1 MVEEGINAYSADFS
15 ELDPDTTYVVYITG
29 REEAG
34 TIVGTSIHESSI
46 IISRTSGTSV
56 SCPEGFGLLDNGT
69 IDLVSC
75 SGHGRCVSGVCYCDV
90 EFSGLSC
97 DRVREIVLDRPD
109 DRFVFIQGSMVLKG
123 VVKESSDAIQT
134 ALRVFLSSTISIPL
148 NQVQIRKWDFI
159 YTEIASLARA
169 SSHVQRKH
177 HSAQSSAIQIAVSF
191 TLVVNRVE
199 GTQKLAELSAILK
212 KETALKQSETILA
225 LLEVGIESTR
235 YV

>member
-1 MVEEGINAYSADFS
+1 MVEEGVNAYSADFS
-15 ELDPDTTYVVYITG
+15 DLDPDTTYVVYISG

-34 TIVGTSIHESSI
+34 TIVGTPIRESSI
-46 IISRTSGTSV
+46 IISRTSGSSV
-56 SCPEGFGLLDNGT
+56 SCPKGFGLLDNGT

-90 EFSGLSC
+90 EFSGVSC

-123 VVKESSDAIQT
+123 VMKESSDAIQT

-159 YTEIASLARA
+159 YTEIASLSRA

-177 HSAQSSAIQIAVSF
+177 HSAQSSTIQIAVSF
-191 TLVVNRVE
+191 TLVFNRVE
-199 GTQKLAELSAILK
+199 GTQKITELSAILR
-212 KETALKQSETILA
+212 KEAVLKQSDTVLA
-225 LLEVGIESTR
+225 YLEVGMESIR
-235 YV
+235 HV